1 MSVTTEEHSLFPTP
15 RKRVKAAIPL
25 ADANPVATI
34 LIDNSLPHL
43 DRLFD
48 YSVPAKFAQDAQPG
62 VRVRVRFAGKL
73 VDGFLIERKESSDHP
88 GTLIPLAVVSPE
100 PVLSQKLFSLVAQVA
115 ARNAG
120 TMWDVV
126 RTAIPH
132 RHARAEASASHG
144 TPEVKAITPALM
156 GQYAGGTALIKRTID
171 NQVPRAIMPTG
182 ADDPAQILAEYA
194 TAIAAKKAGAI
205 ILAPDRAAI
214 DRMVKALA
222 AHGVP
227 KTAVAVLAADD
238 GPEVRYRNWLAA
250 LRGQALIV
258 VGTRAA
264 VFAPVQNL
272 AAICMWDDWNET
284 FLEPHAPYWHAREV
298 AILRSQS
305 EQTALLI
312 LGSAPSTDAVALMP
326 WLALVARP
334 TEQSRRSMARVRSA
348 LEEQYAGQGVATRLP
363 HLAFQVITNALKSGP
378 VLVCVPRAGYS
389 PRLVCNQCRNLAAC
403 SQCAGPL
410 IQTQRSSAPTCRLC
424 GHVDTQWSCTWCNS
438 AQLRATTIG
447 SVRTAEELGRAFP
460 GVPVRSSSADHIVR
474 SIDSRPSIVV
484 ATPGAAPLVDAGYSA
499 ALFLDGN
506 QMLSRPDL
514 RAGED
519 TFAKWMECA
528 SLVRA
533 DGEIVVVADPEHPA
547 VQALIRHDPIGFAQ
561 REIEQRASVDL
572 PPVKRLAVL
581 SGTQADIDELL
592 SITQLPDGVTK
603 RGPVPMATGVRLL
616 LAIDRA
622 HGVELAQALKESTAV
637 RSARKRGEP
646 VNIRFDPYDL

>member
-1 MSVTTEEHSLFPTP
+1 MSVTTEELSLFPTP

-25 ADANPVATI
+25 ADALPVATV

-48 YSVPAKFAQDAQPG
+48 YSVPAKFADSAQSG

-73 VDGFLIERKESSDHP
+73 VDGFLIERKEFSDHP
-88 GTLIPLAVVSPE
+88 GTLLPLTVISAES
-100 PVLSQKLFSLVAQVA
+100 VLSQELFTLITQVA

-120 TMWDVV
+120 GMWDVV
-126 RTAIPH
+126 RSAVPH
-132 RHARAEASASHG
+132 RHARAEASVMTT
-144 TPEVKAITPALM
+144 TPEVTAVAPTLIS
-156 GQYAGGTALIKRTID
+156 QYAGGAALIKRTID
-171 NQVPRAIMPTG
+171 NQSPRAIMPTG
-182 ADDPAQILAEYA
+182 ADDPAQILAEYV
-194 TAIAAKKAGAI
+194 TAIAQAKAGAI
-205 ILAPDRAAI
+205 VLVPDRAAI
-214 DRMVKALA
+214 DRVVKALV

-227 KTAVAVLAADD
+227 KSALAVLAADD

-250 LRGQALIV
+250 LRGQTRIV
-258 VGTRAA
+258 VGTRSAA
-264 VFAPVQNL
+264 FAPVQNL
-272 AAICMWDDWNET
+272 SAICIWDDWNET

-298 AILRSQS
+298 AILRSQN
-305 EQTALLI
+305 EQTALLV

-326 WLALVARP
+326 WLAPVARP
-334 TEQSRRSMARVRSA
+334 TDQARRSMARVRSA

-363 HLAFQVITNALKSGP
+363 HLAFQVITAALKNGP
-378 VLVCVPRAGYS
+378 VLVCVPRTGYS

-424 GHVDTQWSCTWCNS
+424 GHIDTQWSCTWCNS
-438 AQLRATTIG
+438 QQVRATTIG

-460 GVPVRSSSADHIVR
+460 GIPVRSSSADHIVR
-474 SIDSRPSIVV
+474 SIDNRPSIVV
-484 ATPGAAPLVDAGYSA
+484 ATPGAAPLVEAGYSA

-528 SLVRA
+528 SLVRP

-561 REIEQRASVDL
+561 REIEQRAGVDL
-572 PPVKRLAVL
+572 PPAKRLAVL
-581 SGTQADIDELL
+581 SGAQADIDELL
-592 SITQLPDGVTK
+592 SITQLPDGVSK
-603 RGPVPMATGVRLL
+603 RGPVPVEKGVRFL

-622 HGVELAQALKESTAV
+622 RGLELAQVLKTSTAV
-637 RSARKRGEP
+637 RSARKKGEP